1 MSNKEQTVK
10 KLEQALAYTKE
21 ELIKSK
27 TFRQYKDLLR
37 ALLVDGGT
45 YTIDETK
52 KKIDKF
58 LTKEEA

>member
-10 KLEQALAYTKE
+10 KLEPALAYTKE

-27 TFRQYKDLLR
+27 TFRPYKDLLR
-37 ALLVDGGT
+37 ALLVDGET

>member
-1 MSNKEQTVK
+1 MSNEKQTVRK
-10 KLEQALAYTKE
+10 ENAIAYTKE
-21 ELIKSK
+21 ELVRSK
-27 TFRQYKDLLR
+27 VFRPYKDLLR
-37 ALLVDGGT
+37 ALLVDGET